1 MDAGLRN
8 RSGRN
13 NLGSSSALP
22 SVVPTHHVPSF
33 RLPTLRPRSRK
44 LAEAVFPNRIG
55 SSVFAK
61 FNKIPLSTSKDAGV
75 SCLTHANG
83 EVLIFDL
90 SDDRYHN
97 IDILNLLRSTRDA
110 LDRLRETTPQGHTFV
125 KRWWGIRGVISK
137 IRVSKC

>member
-55 SSVFAK
+55 SSVFVK

-75 SCLTHANG
+75 SCLTQANG

-90 SDDRYHN
+90 SDDRYHT
-97 IDILNLLRSTRDA
+97 IDILNLICATRDA
-110 LDRLRETTPQGHTFV
+110 LDALRKAPPNGNTSV
-125 KRWWGIRGVISK
+125 KRRRWTQGLPS
-137 IRVSKC
+137 